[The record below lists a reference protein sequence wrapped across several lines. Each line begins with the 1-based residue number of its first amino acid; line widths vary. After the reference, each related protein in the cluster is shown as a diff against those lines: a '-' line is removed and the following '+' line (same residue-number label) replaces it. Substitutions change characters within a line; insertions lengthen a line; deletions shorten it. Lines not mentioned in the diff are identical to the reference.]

1 MPLTVLLLDNYDSF
15 TYMLKDYIEQHEAVC
30 KVLRNDDLDVFNNLQ
45 LFDAIVLSPGPQAPK
60 DAGLLMKVIEQSFQH
75 KPILGVCLG
84 HQAIGEFFGATL
96 VKAAFPMHGKVDS
109 ILHTQDELF
118 HSVPQTFSAT
128 RYHSLLLTQM
138 PECLSVI
145 AKSSQNE
152 VMALKHKQLPIWG
165 IQFHPESCQT
175 EYGVTMI
182 KNFLLAATPKQ

>member
-1 MPLTVLLLDNYDSF
+1 
-15 TYMLKDYIEQHEAVC
+15 
-30 KVLRNDDLDVFNNLQ
+30 
-45 LFDAIVLSPGPQAPK
+45 
-60 DAGLLMKVIEQSFQH
+60 
-75 KPILGVCLG
+75 
-84 HQAIGEFFGATL
+84 
-96 VKAAFPMHGKVDS
+96 
-109 ILHTQDELF
+109 
-118 HSVPQTFSAT
+118 
-128 RYHSLLLTQM
+128 M

>member
-1 MPLTVLLLDNYDSF
+1 
-15 TYMLKDYIEQHEAVC
+15 MLKDYLEQGGSVC
-30 KVLRNDDLDVFNNLQ
+30 TVMRNDDPQLLESGLQ
-45 LFDAIVLSPGPQAPK
+45 FDALVLSPGPQDPK
-60 DAGLLMKVIEQSFQH
+60 HAGLLMDVIHKYYEH

-145 AKSSQNE
+145 AKSSKNE